1 LLKKPY
7 ICTVNYF
14 KRARKTTGEKNFCH
28 GWKFGHQAQPIGR
41 GSVHG
46 HASEGKKVSVHG
58 GTEHQPKQHHCVWF

>member
-28 GWKFGHQAQPIGR
+28 GWKFGH
-41 GSVHG
+41 
-46 HASEGKKVSVHG
+46 
-58 GTEHQPKQHHCVWF
+58 